1 MLDDFAIEYVDPPL
15 RTEPVTEP
23 IVTGKEPDDVPKLNR
38 AQRRRLQR
46 YIAHKAALQ
55 MRHVHKKHPGLR
67 ALDRTERALQCKY
80 CNLRYLGGPGDRC
93 QCKVAMSGVDGH
105 GPVQ

>member
-1 MLDDFAIEYVDPPL
+1 MSTILDDITIEYVDPPL
-15 RTEPVTEP
+15 RTEPVIEP
-23 IVTGKEPDDVPKLNR
+23 IITGKEPDDRPKLNR

-55 MRHVHKKHPGLR
+55 MRHARHRHPEIKATQG
-67 ALDRTERALQCKY
+67 ERCKY
-80 CNLRYLGGPGDRC
+80 CNLRYMGGSGDRC